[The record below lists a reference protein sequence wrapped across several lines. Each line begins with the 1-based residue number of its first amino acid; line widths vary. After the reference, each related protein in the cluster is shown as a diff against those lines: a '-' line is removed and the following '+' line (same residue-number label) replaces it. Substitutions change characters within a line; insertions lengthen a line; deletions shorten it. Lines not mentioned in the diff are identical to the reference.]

1 MFSTQYSG
9 KVINVCIT
17 LIVLID
23 NIAGRYLSM
32 GSKSTEDL
40 LDLIEKRALENK
52 ARVAIGVRNPS
63 PKMLKSARDA
73 HETGY
78 AHVLLVGNKKEIEYI
93 GTELDII
100 GTNDPEKTLGDLLKS
115 GYVDAAVRGTAGA
128 SGTLT
133 HLKKILNQENLHRI
147 ALLQT
152 SEGTPFF
159 LAPVGIDEGNK
170 LADKIEFIKLGVEYI
185 RRFNIEPV
193 VGILSGGRLGDLGR
207 NLRVDQTLAEGDFI
221 VNRIRELGVEAK
233 HHTILIEDA
242 IKEANFILAPDGIS
256 GNLIF
261 RTLVFLGGGD
271 GLGAPILMD
280 DYVFVDT
287 SRVGGHYTKAIM
299 LASALVEKHDVQLV
313 MEKQQQ

>member
-1 MFSTQYSG
+1 
-9 KVINVCIT
+9 
-17 LIVLID
+17 
-23 NIAGRYLSM
+23 M
-32 GSKSTEDL
+32 GSKSTENL
-40 LDLIEKRALENK
+40 LDLIEKRALQNK

-73 HETGY
+73 HEAGY
-78 AHVLLVGNKKEIEYI
+78 AHVLLVGNKKEIDEI
-93 GTELDII
+93 GTELEII
-100 GTNDPEKTLGDLLKS
+100 GTNDPERTLGDLLKS

-159 LAPVGIDEGNK
+159 IAPVGIDEGNK

-221 VNRIRELGVEAK
+221 VNRIRELGIDAK

-287 SRVGGHYTKAIM
+287 SRVGGHYTKAII
-299 LASALVEKHDVQLV
+299 LASALVEKSDKQPTTD
-313 MEKQQQ
+313 KQQQ

>member
-1 MFSTQYSG
+1 
-9 KVINVCIT
+9 
-17 LIVLID
+17 
-23 NIAGRYLSM
+23 M

-313 MEKQQQ
+313 MDKQQQ

>member
-1 MFSTQYSG
+1 
-9 KVINVCIT
+9 
-17 LIVLID
+17 
-23 NIAGRYLSM
+23 M
-32 GSKSTEDL
+32 GSKSTENL
-40 LDLIEKRALENK
+40 LELIEKRALENK
-52 ARVAIGVRNPS
+52 ARVAIGVRTPS
-63 PKMLKSARDA
+63 PKMLKSATDA
-73 HETGY
+73 HEAGY
-78 AHVLLVGNKKEIEYI
+78 AHVLLVGSKKEIERI
-93 GTELDII
+93 GTELEII
-100 GTNDPEKTLGDLLKS
+100 GTNDPERTLGDLLKS
-115 GYVDAAVRGTAGA
+115 RYVDAAVRGTAGA

-133 HLKKILNQENLHRI
+133 HLKNILNQENLHRI

-152 SEGTPFF
+152 SKGIPFF

-170 LADKIEFIKLGVEYI
+170 LADKVEFIKLGVEYI

-299 LASALVEKHDVQLV
+299 LASALVEKHELQPV
-313 MEKQQQ
+313 MDKQQQQ

>member
-1 MFSTQYSG
+1 M
-9 KVINVCIT
+9 
-17 LIVLID
+17 IVLID

-32 GSKSTEDL
+32 GSKSTENL
-40 LDLIEKRALENK
+40 LDLIEKRALQNK

-73 HETGY
+73 HEAGY
-78 AHVLLVGNKKEIEYI
+78 AHVLLVGNKKEIERI
-93 GTELDII
+93 GTELEII
-100 GTNDPEKTLGDLLKS
+100 GTNDPERTLGDLLKS
-115 GYVDAAVRGTAGA
+115 RYVDAAVRGTAGA

-133 HLKKILNQENLHRI
+133 HLKKIMNQENLHRI

-170 LADKIEFIKLGVEYI
+170 LADKIEFIKIGVEYI

-221 VNRIRELGVEAK
+221 VNRVRELGVEAK

-299 LASALVEKHDVQLV
+299 LASALVEKQELQPV
-313 MEKQQQ
+313 MNKQQQ